1 VGEEVDM
8 TVLRDGRQVR
18 VRARIGE
25 PFQVTAMAGEA
36 VPQLAGAR
44 VADLAP
50 GMPMY
55 GQIEAVVVASVDQA
69 SAAFKNGLRPADLI
83 YGVNRTRVRNVKQLF
98 EALRTA
104 EQPLRLALLRGD
116 QRITLVIR

>member
-1 VGEEVDM
+1 
-8 TVLRDGRQVR
+8 
-18 VRARIGE
+18 
-25 PFQVTAMAGEA
+25 MAGEA

-50 GMPMY
+50 GMPAY
-55 GQIEAVVVASVDQA
+55 GQVEAVVVASVEQA
-69 SAAFKNGLRPADLI
+69 SAAFKNGLRAGDLI

-98 EALRTA
+98 DALRTA
-104 EQPLRLALLRGD
+104 EQPLRLGLLRGE